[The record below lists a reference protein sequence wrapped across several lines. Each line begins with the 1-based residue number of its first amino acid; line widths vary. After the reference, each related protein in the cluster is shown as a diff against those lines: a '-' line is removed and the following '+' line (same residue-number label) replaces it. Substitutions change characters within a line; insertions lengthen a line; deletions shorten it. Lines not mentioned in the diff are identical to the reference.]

1 MGLLIKNSRVIDP
14 ANNIDD
20 NLDILIDGII
30 IQKIAKGIKADN
42 SVKIIDAK
50 GRIVT
55 PGLIDIHTHLR
66 EPGLE
71 YKETIRTGTMAAAAG
86 GFTTICCMPN
96 TNPVNDNRAI
106 TEFILSK
113 AEKEGIVNVLPIGA
127 ITKGSAGREIS
138 EIGDMVGA
146 GCIAFS
152 DDGKAIMDAEVMR
165 RALEYVKAFDIPII
179 SHCEDAS
186 LSHGGVMNEGFVSTT
201 LGLRGI
207 PKAAEEVMVARDI
220 ALSELTGSRLHIAH
234 ISTTGSVELVRAAK
248 KRGVKVTCE
257 TCPHYFT
264 LTEENVIGYN
274 TNAKVNPPLRTAED
288 IKAIKA
294 GLKDGTIDIIAS
306 DHAPH
311 ASHEKEIEFDYA
323 SFGMIGLETSLSL
336 ILNLVNEGVLTI
348 SDAISKTT
356 INSARLLKLNKG
368 TLREGSDADLT
379 IIDTDKEWVVDVNN
393 LKSKS
398 KNTPYAG
405 WKMKGKA
412 VMTIVGGRIVHDT
425 GDIK

>member
-1 MGLLIKNSRVIDP
+1 M
-14 ANNIDD
+14 
-20 NLDILIDGII
+20 
-30 IQKIAKGIKADN
+30 
-42 SVKIIDAK
+42 
-50 GRIVT
+50 
-55 PGLIDIHTHLR
+55 
-66 EPGLE
+66 
-71 YKETIRTGTMAAAAG
+71 
-86 GFTTICCMPN
+86 
-96 TNPVNDNRAI
+96 
-106 TEFILSK
+106 
-113 AEKEGIVNVLPIGA
+113 
-127 ITKGSAGREIS
+127 
-138 EIGDMVGA
+138 
-146 GCIAFS
+146 
-152 DDGKAIMDAEVMR
+152 
-165 RALEYVKAFDIPII
+165 
-179 SHCEDAS
+179 
-186 LSHGGVMNEGFVSTT
+186 
-201 LGLRGI
+201 
-207 PKAAEEVMVARDI
+207 
-220 ALSELTGSRLHIAH
+220 
-234 ISTTGSVELVRAAK
+234 
-248 KRGVKVTCE
+248 
-257 TCPHYFT
+257 
-264 LTEENVIGYN
+264 TEENVIGYN